1 MRHRRSRRPRRRSRP
16 RPQQPE
22 QAVTKQQVRVEI
34 WLLAFLSAVCATFVL
49 YELRGIL
56 FPLILALL
64 ISLGFRPM
72 VRALSRKK
80 VPIAISIL
88 LVLLIVVG
96 ISAMLSTILVNGVE
110 ELVAAAPAYED
121 KLDRLLGQAGGW
133 LKEAAGALG
142 IEPEGYEFGLQDTV
156 GVASI
161 MRFTASSVGSVVS
174 LTGNLFLAL
183 LYLVFLLMGT
193 QAFPGKIRQAFRP
206 DLSVRV
212 GKTLESVDTHVRRY
226 LISKTII
233 SLITAGLVT
242 IILLAFGVDFA
253 LFIGLLTFILNF
265 IPNIGS
271 FIATV
276 FPTLVA
282 LIQFESFGHAIL
294 IALLLV
300 FVQSVMGNFVEPK
313 LMGQQLD
320 LSLLAILLSLIFWG
334 WLWGIWGMIMAVP
347 ITSLIKIIC
356 ESIEPLRPFAVL
368 LGSGRGVESSA
379 GAGIG
384 MRKA

>member
-1 MRHRRSRRPRRRSRP
+1 
-16 RPQQPE
+16 
-22 QAVTKQQVRVEI
+22 VRVEL
-34 WLLAFLSAVCATFVL
+34 WLLAFLSAVCAIFVL
-49 YELRGIL
+49 SELRGVL

-96 ISAMLSTILVNGVE
+96 FSAVLSTILVNGVE
-110 ELVAAAPAYED
+110 ELVAAAPAYEE
-121 KLDRLLGQAGGW
+121 KLDRLLGQATGW
-133 LKEAAGALG
+133 SKEAAAGIG
-142 IEPEGYEFGLQDTV
+142 IELTGYEFDLQSTI
-156 GVASI
+156 GIASI

-174 LTGNLFLAL
+174 FTGNLFLAL
-183 LYLVFLLMGT
+183 LYLIFLLMGT
-193 QAFPGKIRQAFRP
+193 QAFPGKIKQAFRP

-253 LFIGLLTFILNF
+253 LFIGLLTFVLNF

-282 LIQFESFGHAIL
+282 LIQYESFGHAIL
-294 IALLLV
+294 IALLLIV
-300 FVQSVMGNFVEPK
+300 VQNVIGNFVEPRF
-313 LMGQQLD
+313 MGEQLD
-320 LSLLAILLSLIFWG
+320 LSPLAILLSLIFWG
-334 WLWGIWGMIMAVP
+334 WLWGIWGMILAVP
-347 ITSLIKIIC
+347 ITSLIKIVC
-356 ESIEPLRPFAVL
+356 ESIEPLKPFAVL
-368 LGSGRGVESSA
+368 LGSGRERNPAPARAVV
-379 GAGIG
+379 
-384 MRKA
+384 MRKH